1 MLSGKIFES
10 ACDRVNMIGLS
21 KVGVRQLTKWK
32 EYRTFARLKYHSGV
46 GVFGHR
52 PRDAV
57 ETDVAEDVLV
67 RRYENCRAQQLV
79 NAYRTYGH
87 LKASID
93 NVDYKNDKR
102 NVKELQ
108 LARYGLTAEDRVDLG
123 LLYGYDGKQPAQ
135 NLVHQL
141 EQTYCGPISYEFSYL
156 ETAEE
161 REWFPQRV
169 EGCSDPVESD
179 RRVEILKE
187 LLHSQAWDNFLSVK
201 YPTVKRYCGEGA
213 ETLLTFFS
221 TLFGLTTSEG
231 LQQVVLGMA
240 HRGKLNLLSGLLKC
254 PPVKIFHKFSGMP
267 EFPLEANA
275 ACDISTHLSASAD
288 ITVNGKTVRFSL
300 LNNPSHLEAAN
311 PVSMGKTRSKQLQLK
326 EGDYSPDGSSRMGD
340 KVLNVQI
347 HGDAAFTGQG
357 INQETLMLSQAPH
370 FDVGGSLHVVVNNQV
385 GFTLPAQRGRSC
397 RYVTDLAKAISVPV
411 IHVNGDHPEL
421 VVKATNIAFEY
432 QRRFRKDVF
441 IDYNCYRRWGHNE
454 LDDPTFTNPLLYK
467 VIHNRKS
474 IPDLYAERLIAA
486 GLLTEHDVNTISKK
500 YTEYLQR
507 QFESVSSYRPEVT
520 YYQEQWAGMKA
531 APTAVETWD
540 TGVNTELLRQV
551 GIASVSAPPGF
562 NVHSHLAKTHVK
574 NRLNKLSNGRELDWA
589 TAEALAFGSLLM
601 EGRHVR
607 LSGEDVGRGTFSHRH
622 VMLVD
627 QETEKIHIP
636 LNYIHE
642 DQKGY
647 LEVVNS
653 ILSEEAV
660 LGFEYGMAY
669 DSPDNLCIWEAQF
682 GDFYNGAQI
691 IVDTYIASGEAKWVR
706 SNGLVMLL
714 PHGYDGAASEHSSC
728 RMERFL
734 QLTDS
739 REAAPDSEAVC
750 MHVANP
756 TTPAQ
761 YFHLLRRQVVR
772 NYRKPLVVVSPK
784 LLLRLADA
792 VSPMSEF
799 APGTHFKPVIGDNL
813 AEPLKVKRVI
823 LVSGKHYYELNKER
837 VRGKIEDVAIVR
849 VEALSPFPLY
859 ALQKELNRYT
869 NARKFIWS
877 QEEHRNMGAWT
888 FVKPR
893 FENLLGRKLTYAG
906 SCRGTDTRSRR
917 SDIASG
923 RSRTRASRAALQHK
937 ITP

>member
-1 MLSGKIFES
+1 
-10 ACDRVNMIGLS
+10 MIGFS
-21 KVGVRQLTKWK
+21 KVGVRQLTKRK
-32 EYRTFARLKYHSGV
+32 EYRSYERYKYHSGV

-52 PRDAV
+52 PREANESDIPESV
-57 ETDVAEDVLV
+57 IVK
-67 RRYENCRAQQLV
+67 RYENCRAQQLV

-93 NVDYKNDKR
+93 NVDYRNEKR
-102 NVKELQ
+102 TVKELE
-108 LARYGLTAEDRVDLG
+108 LAKYGLTSEDSVDLG
-123 LLYGYDGKQPAQ
+123 LLYGYSGKQPAK
-135 NLVHQL
+135 NLVEQL
-141 EQTYCGPISYEFSYL
+141 EKIYCGPISYEFLYL
-156 ETAEE
+156 ETETE
-161 REWFPQRV
+161 REWFAQRIESSTDSV
-169 EGCSDPVESD
+169 ENNQKI
-179 RRVEILKE
+179 EILKE
-187 LLHSQAWDNFLSVK
+187 LLHSQAWDKFLSVK

-213 ETLLTFFS
+213 ESLLTFFS

-231 LQQVVLGMA
+231 VQQVVLGMA
-240 HRGKLNLLSGLLKC
+240 HRGKLNVLSGLLKC
-254 PPVKIFHKFSGMP
+254 PPVKIFHKFSGRP
-267 EFPLEANA
+267 EFPDEANA

-288 ITVNGKTVRFSL
+288 ITINNRTVRFSL

-311 PVSMGKTRSKQLQLK
+311 PVSMGKTRSKQLKLK
-326 EGDYSPDGSSRMGD
+326 EGDYSLDGSSRMGD
-340 KVLNVQI
+340 KVLNVQV

-385 GFTLPAQRGRSC
+385 GFTLPGERGRSC

-411 IHVNGDHPEL
+411 VHVNGDYPEL

-441 IDYNCYRRWGHNE
+441 IDYNCFRRWGHNE

-467 VIHNRKS
+467 LIHNRKS
-474 IPDLYAERLIAA
+474 IPDLYAERLIAEGVVSEA
-486 GLLTEHDVNTISKK
+486 DVNKISNE
-500 YTEYLQR
+500 YTKYLQT
-507 QFESVSSYRPEVT
+507 QFEAVSSYTPEVT
-520 YYQEQWAGMKA
+520 YYQDQWTGMSA
-531 APTAVETWD
+531 APKAVETWD
-540 TGVNTELLRQV
+540 TGVNTDLLKQV
-551 GIASVSAPPGF
+551 GFASVSAPNGF

-574 NRLNKLSNGRELDWA
+574 NRLNKLSDGKELDWA

-627 QETEKIHIP
+627 QETEQIHIP
-636 LNYIHE
+636 LNHIHE
-642 DQKGY
+642 EQKGF

-728 RMERFL
+728 RLERFL

-739 REAAPDSEAVC
+739 AETTPDSEAVC
-750 MHVANP
+750 MHVVNP

-761 YFHLLRRQVVR
+761 YFHLLRRQVIR
-772 NYRKPLVVVSPK
+772 NYRKPLIVVAPK

-792 VSPMSEF
+792 VSPLSDF
-799 APGTHFKPVIGDNL
+799 APGTHFKPVIGDTV

-823 LVSGKHYYELNKER
+823 LVSGKHYYELHKER
-837 VRGKIEDVAIVR
+837 MRANIDDVAILR
-849 VEALSPFPLY
+849 VESLSPFPLQ
-859 ALQKELNRYT
+859 ALQKELEKYS

-893 FENLLGRKLTYAG
+893 FENLLGRRLTYAG
-906 SCRGTDTRSRR
+906 
-917 SDIASG
+917 
-923 RSRTRASRAALQHK
+923 RAEAATPAVGAATLHRAEVEHVLREPLYNIK
-937 ITP
+937 

>member
-1 MLSGKIFES
+1 
-10 ACDRVNMIGLS
+10 MIGFA
-21 KVGVRQLTKWK
+21 KVGVRQLRKCK
-32 EYRTFARLKYHSGV
+32 EYRAYKRLKYHSGV

-52 PRDAV
+52 PRKVDEADIPENV
-57 ETDVAEDVLV
+57 FKK
-67 RRYENCRAQQLV
+67 RYDNCRAYELV
-79 NAYRTYGH
+79 NAYRAYGH

-93 NVDYKNDKR
+93 NVDYKNEIRK
-102 NVKELQ
+102 VKELK
-108 LARYGLTAEDRVDLG
+108 LTRYGLSLEDTVDLG
-123 LLYGYDGKQPAQ
+123 LLYGFDGKQSTKF
-135 NLVHQL
+135 LIEHL
-141 EQTYCGPISYEFSYL
+141 EKIYCGPISYEFSHL
-156 ETAEE
+156 ETETE
-161 REWFPQRV
+161 REWFAQRI
-169 EGCSDPVESD
+169 EGSSDPVQNE
-179 RRVEILKE
+179 RRLEILKE
-187 LLHSQAWDNFLSVK
+187 LLHSQAWDKFLSVK

-213 ETLLTFFS
+213 ESLLTFFS

-231 LQQVVLGMA
+231 VQQVVLGMA
-240 HRGKLNLLSGLLKC
+240 HRGKLNVLTGLLKC
-254 PPVKIFHKFSGMP
+254 PPMKIFHKFNGKP
-267 EFPLEANA
+267 EFPPEANA

-288 ITVNGKTVRFSL
+288 ITVNNKTVRFSL

-311 PVSMGKTRSKQLQLK
+311 PVSMGKTRSKQLQLN
-326 EGDYSPDGSSRMGD
+326 EGDYSTDKSSRFGD

-385 GFTLPAQRGRSC
+385 GFTLPAERGRSC

-411 IHVNGDHPEL
+411 IHVNADYPEL

-441 IDYNCYRRWGHNE
+441 IDYNCFRRWGHNE
-454 LDDPTFTNPLLYK
+454 VDDPTFTNPLLYK
-467 VIHNRKS
+467 LIHNRKS
-474 IPDLYAERLIAA
+474 IPDLYADK
-486 GLLTEHDVNTISKK
+486 LLADNLVTEKDINEISSE
-500 YTEYLQR
+500 YTKYLQS
-507 QFESVSSYRPEVT
+507 QFEAVNSYTPEVT
-520 YYQEQWAGMKA
+520 YYQEQWAGMRA
-531 APTAVETWD
+531 APNAVEIWD
-540 TGVNTELLRQV
+540 TGVNTELLKQI
-551 GIASVSAPPGF
+551 GFASVSTPSDF
-562 NVHSHLAKTHVK
+562 KVHSHLAKTHIR
-574 NRLNKLSNGRELDWA
+574 NRLNKLSNGKEIDWA

-636 LNYIHE
+636 LNHIHE
-642 DQKGY
+642 EQKRY

-714 PHGYDGAASEHSSC
+714 PHGYDGAGPEHSSC

-739 REAAPDSEAVC
+739 SETTPDPEAVC
-750 MHVANP
+750 MHVVNP

-772 NYRKPLVVVSPK
+772 NYRKPLVVVAPK
-784 LLLRLADA
+784 LLLRHADA
-792 VSPMSEF
+792 ISPLSDF
-799 APGTHFKPVIGDNL
+799 APGTHFKPVIGDTA

-823 LVSGKHYYELNKER
+823 LVSGKHYYELHRER
-837 VRGKIEDVAIVR
+837 MKSKIEDVAILR
-849 VEALSPFPLY
+849 VEALCPFPLH
-859 ALQKELNRYT
+859 ALQKELERYP
-869 NARKFIWS
+869 NARVFIWS

-888 FVKPR
+888 FIKPR
-893 FENLLGRKLTYAG
+893 FENLLGRKLKY
-906 SCRGTDTRSRR
+906 
-917 SDIASG
+917 SG
-923 RSRTRASRAALQHK
+923 RAEAAMPAVGTATLHRVEVDHVLRDPLYNIK
-937 ITP
+937 